1 MKPIIDKI
9 EEAKYELQ
17 KMKFVL
23 EKYPDAKYFYDY
35 DYKNK
40 IKTLGFC
47 AKSINTDYTHLEFLK
62 DSHSL
67 YVMPSI
73 RLTFKYNNKEEE
85 IKIFSSPKQNRLAY
99 IMNTSSVFSNKKSK
113 VKSVMKFSRFVFNL
127 KKHNFREDVFNE
139 CRSQILTF
147 IKEHPES
154 ILDSTHLEERLKKL
168 LAFT

>member
-9 EEAKYELQ
+9 EEAEYELQ

-23 EKYPDAKYFYDY
+23 QKYPDAKYFYDL

-40 IKTLGFC
+40 TKTLGFC

-73 RLTFKYNNKEEE
+73 RLTFSYNGKEEE

-99 IMNTSSVFSNKKSK
+99 IMNTSSNMLSKRNKSK
-113 VKSVMKFSRFVFNL
+113 SIMKFSRFVFNL
-127 KKHNFREDVFNE
+127 KKHNFRDDVFNE

>member
-9 EEAKYELQ
+9 EEAEYELQ

-23 EKYPDAKYFYDY
+23 QKYPDAKYFYDL

-40 IKTLGFC
+40 TKTLGFC

-113 VKSVMKFSRFVFNL
+113 VKS
-127 KKHNFREDVFNE
+127 
-139 CRSQILTF
+139 
-147 IKEHPES
+147 
-154 ILDSTHLEERLKKL
+154 
-168 LAFT
+168 